1 MAERSSDSLSALPVG
16 WRDHGRMLVATLLI
30 ATSFPVVAA
39 IADGLDSLVLTFLRF
54 LVAALLFLP
63 IAVFKYGLS
72 LPRLSDL
79 GRYAAISAC
88 MVGFF
93 WCMFEALVTTTAL
106 NTGALF
112 AFIPGI
118 AAIVAAVLLKDRLGR
133 KKLIALILG
142 AVGALWVVFRGDPER
157 LLGLELNRGDL
168 IFFAGCICFGF
179 YTPLVKFFHRGEAMP
194 VMTFWTLATGALWLS
209 LLSLPT
215 LVAMDWSAIEL
226 RVYLGTLYLAVF
238 TTLITFFLT
247 QFSTMRLGPTRV
259 MAYSYMNPALVLA
272 LTWILGQPP
281 PGLMVLPGV
290 FIVLAATFVLQGWL
304 NLPVRK
310 AG

>member
-1 MAERSSDSLSALPVG
+1 MPPVG
-16 WRDHGRMLVATLLI
+16 WRDHGRMLIATLLI

-39 IADGLDSLVLTFLRF
+39 IADGLDSQVLTFLRF

-72 LPRLSDL
+72 MPGLRDL
-79 GRYAAISAC
+79 ARYGAISAC

-118 AAIVAAVLLKDRLGR
+118 AAIVAAILLKDRLER

-142 AVGALWVVFRGDPER
+142 AVGAMWVVFRGDPER

-179 YTPLVKFFHRGEAMP
+179 YTPLVKFFHRGEPMP
-194 VMTFWTLATGALWLS
+194 VMTFWTLATGALWLFF
-209 LLSLPT
+209 LSIPRLIA
-215 LVAMDWSAIEL
+215 LDWSTVESK
-226 RVYLGTLYLAVF
+226 VYLGTLYLAVF

-247 QFSTMRLGPTRV
+247 QYSTMRLGPTRV

-272 LTWILGQPP
+272 LTWILGQAP
-281 PGLMVLPGV
+281 PGLSVLPGV
-290 FIVLAATFVLQGWL
+290 IIVLAATLVLQGWI
-304 NLPVRK
+304 NLPASK
-310 AG
+310 AK

>member
-1 MAERSSDSLSALPVG
+1 MPPVG
-16 WRDHGRMLVATLLI
+16 WRDHGRMLFATLLI
-30 ATSFPVVAA
+30 ATSFPVVAG
-39 IADGLDSLVLTFLRF
+39 IADGLDSQVLTFLRF
-54 LVAALLFLP
+54 LIAALLFLP

-72 LPRLSDL
+72 RPSLGDL
-79 GRYAAISAC
+79 GRYGAISAC

-118 AAIVAAVLLKDRLGR
+118 AAIVSAVLLKDRLGK
-133 KKLIALILG
+133 KKLTALILG
-142 AVGALWVVFRGDPER
+142 AVGALWVVFRGDPDR

-194 VMTFWTLATGALWLS
+194 VMTFWTLATGAAWLF
-209 LLSLPT
+209 LLSIPRIAETDWLA
-215 LVAMDWSAIEL
+215 VAPG
-226 RVYLGTLYLAVF
+226 VYLGTVYLAVF

-247 QFSTMRLGPTRV
+247 QYSTVRLGPTRV
-259 MAYSYMNPALVLA
+259 MAYSYMTPALVLA
-272 LTWILGQPP
+272 LTWALGQTP
-281 PGLMVLPGV
+281 PGLIVLPGV
-290 FIVLAATFVLQGWL
+290 LIVLGATVVLQGWIS
-304 NLPVRK
+304 LPGTRT
-310 AG
+310 A

>member
-1 MAERSSDSLSALPVG
+1 
-16 WRDHGRMLVATLLI
+16 MLVATFLI

-39 IADGLDSLVLTFLRF
+39 IADGMESQVLTFLRF

-63 IAVFKYGLS
+63 IVVLKYGLT
-72 LPRLSDL
+72 LPGLRDLS
-79 GRYAAISAC
+79 RYAAISAS

-93 WCMFEALVTTTAL
+93 WCMFEALETTTAL

-118 AAIVAAVLLKDRLGR
+118 AAIVAAVLLKERLGR

-179 YTPLVKFFHRGEAMP
+179 YMPLVKYFHRGEAMP

-209 LLSLPT
+209 LLSLPA
-215 LVAMDWSAIEL
+215 LAVMDWSAVPS

-238 TTLITFFLT
+238 TTLITFFLA
-247 QFSTMRLGPTRV
+247 QYSTLRLGPTRV

-272 LTWILGQPP
+272 LTWSLGQPP

-290 FIVLAATFVLQGWL
+290 LIVLAATFVLQGWL
-304 NLPVRK
+304 ALPRGQ